1 MDLNWLEWMWI
12 AVFLGLSV
20 MFFGLYWFMSERRDE
35 NGAEDDQCHFE
46 LFMLGFAML
55 IMPYVFL
62 RPRVN
67 QLHDIILSQLPAE
80 PASLADFTGWAA
92 IVIGF
97 LGVAIVWI
105 SFWSVFFDLIRYQ
118 ASRKGRK
125 AHD

>member
-35 NGAEDDQCHFE
+35 SGRKDDQRHFGF
-46 LFMLGFAML
+46 FMLGFAML
-55 IMPYVFL
+55 VMPCVFL
-62 RPRVN
+62 KPRVN
-67 QLHDIILSQLPAE
+67 QLHDIILRQLPAE

-92 IVIGF
+92 MTLGF
-97 LGVAIVWI
+97 LGVASVWI
-105 SFWSVFFDLIRYQ
+105 SFWSVFFDLMRYQ
-118 ASRKGRK
+118 AKRKGKK